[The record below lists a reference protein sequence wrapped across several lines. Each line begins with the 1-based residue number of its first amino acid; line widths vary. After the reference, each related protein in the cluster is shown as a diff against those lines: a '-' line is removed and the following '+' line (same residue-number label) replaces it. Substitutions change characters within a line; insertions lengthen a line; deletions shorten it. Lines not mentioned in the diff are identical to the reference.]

1 MKDYRVFLTN
11 ICTIPF
17 HNNICTIEI
26 TGRKHSHTLGYKSAI
41 QSCSFQKFHS
51 IFQIIKQDPSYNHV
65 NTEMRACSF
74 KVQQNFSRNFCFK
87 TKFSTLLHRFS
98 NININKSF
106 SKVPPKIGT
115 YLIWIQAK
123 HYMHVKIKEIIGM

>member
-41 QSCSFQKFHS
+41 QPCSFQKFHS
-51 IFQIIKQDPSYNHV
+51 IFQIINQDPSCNYIN
-65 NTEMRACSF
+65 NEMRACSF
-74 KVQQNFSRNFCFK
+74 KTQQNFSRNFSFK
-87 TKFSTLLHRFS
+87 TKFSALLYWLS
-98 NININKSF
+98 NININRNVN
-106 SKVPPKIGT
+106 KVPSKTNT
-115 YLIWIQAK
+115 YLTWIQAK
-123 HYMHVKIKEIIGM
+123 HYMHVKMKEIRDI